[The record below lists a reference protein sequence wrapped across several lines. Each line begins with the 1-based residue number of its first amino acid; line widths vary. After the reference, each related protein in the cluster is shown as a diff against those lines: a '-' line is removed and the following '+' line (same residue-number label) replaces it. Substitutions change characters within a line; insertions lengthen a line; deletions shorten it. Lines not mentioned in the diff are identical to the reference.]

1 MKKVILS
8 IALLISLATPV
19 HADQP
24 QAIAVIDSGVVTSQ
38 FSNIITEV
46 CVLEYSMCPNGKS
59 QMEGVGAAN
68 IAPSTNA
75 TLTHGTEMLSII
87 SKVNPNAKLIPIR
100 IIGVAPEGYPYLYS
114 NDAVKLALDW
124 VVANRAK
131 YNITVVNVSQGKIFA
146 GCQVP
151 DGTAQDVA
159 TLKANNVAVI
169 GATGNDSNRTAM
181 HSIACLPDVVSVGA
195 TDNPDPGSSGKTYDP
210 TAKPYIA
217 RYSNGNAQTSF
228 YLNARWIVMQPN
240 GKTKFMVGTSNAT
253 AAMSGWWSLNRKA
266 TWQDTYNYIVSTSTT
281 ASNEWLTGKYVPL
294 P

>member
-1 MKKVILS
+1 MKK
-8 IALLISLATPV
+8 ALLVVTLLAGFITPA

-46 CVLEYSMCPNGKS
+46 CILEYSMCPNNKA

-87 SKVNPNAKLIPIR
+87 SKVNPSAKLIPIR
-100 IIGVAPEGYPYLYS
+100 IVGVTPSGAPYLYS
-114 NDAVKLALDW
+114 NNAVKSALDW
-124 VVANRAK
+124 VVANRVK
-131 YNITVVNVSQGKIFA
+131 YNITVVNISQGRVFS

-151 DGTAQDVA
+151 AGTADDVA

-169 GATGNDSNRTAM
+169 AATGNDSNRTAM
-181 HSIACLPDVVSVGA
+181 DSIACLSDVVSIGA
-195 TDNPDPGSSGKTYDP
+195 TDNPDPGTTGKAYDP

-217 RYSNGNAQTSF
+217 RYSNGTPQTSF
-228 YLNARWIVMQPN
+228 YLNARWYVAQPN
-240 GKTKFMVGTSNAT
+240 GATKFMVGSSNAT

-266 TWQDTYNYIVSTSTT
+266 TWQDTYNFMVTTSKP
-281 ASNEWLTGKYVPL
+281 ASNEWLSGKYVQL